1 MPSIPALGSQ
11 RQRDFLIQGQ
21 PGLQIDCQDS
31 QCYTEKPCLKK
42 QQQQKN
48 PRKNKINKSL

>member
-1 MPSIPALGSQ
+1 MPSIPALGIQ

-31 QCYTEKPCLKK
+31 QCYTEKPCLQKQNKK
-42 QQQQKN
+42 IQ
-48 PRKNKINKSL
+48 NKIR